1 MNMKRYL
8 SAFVCI
14 SLVIFTPLRAEVF
27 TTLDGEK
34 YTEATLKR
42 VEPDGVV
49 ISYSDGVRKLKFQNL
64 PPEVCAKYGY
74 NPESEVKYVAQRQSN
89 DVATYQ
95 AAMPVTA
102 NPAPPA
108 FVIPQ
113 STRVAAIHQRIETAI
128 WNRELVKKSISNTQ
142 TELATSLGETA
153 RTLAMEKLTRLRI
166 ELAVA
171 ENKLMQA
178 QAELAPKPTP
188 TPTPSFFKRVR
199 NFISELFSPTPSCTP
214 ITTKAQ

>member
-1 MNMKRYL
+1 
-8 SAFVCI
+8 
-14 SLVIFTPLRAEVF
+14 
-27 TTLDGEK
+27 
-34 YTEATLKR
+34 

-74 NPESEVKYVAQRQSN
+74 NPESEAMYVARRQSN

-95 AAMPVTA
+95 AAMPVTE
-102 NPAPPA
+102 NLAPPA
-108 FVIPQ
+108 IVIPQ

-153 RTLAMEKLTRLRI
+153 RTLAMEKLTRLRN

-188 TPTPSFFKRVR
+188 TPTPSLFKRVR

-214 ITTKAQ
+214 TTTKAQ

>member
-8 SAFVCI
+8 SAFACT
-14 SLVIFTPLRAEVF
+14 SLVIFATLHAEVF

-49 ISYSDGVRKLKFQNL
+49 IAYPDGIRKLKFQSL

-89 DVATYQ
+89 DVAAYQ

-102 NPAPPA
+102 NPPPL
-108 FVIPQ
+108 Q
-113 STRVAAIHQRIETAI
+113 
-128 WNRELVKKSISNTQ
+128 L
-142 TELATSLGETA
+142 
-153 RTLAMEKLTRLRI
+153 
-166 ELAVA
+166 
-171 ENKLMQA
+171 
-178 QAELAPKPTP
+178 
-188 TPTPSFFKRVR
+188 
-199 NFISELFSPTPSCTP
+199 
-214 ITTKAQ
+214 

>member
-8 SAFVCI
+8 SAFVFI

-89 DVATYQ
+89 DVAAYQ

-102 NPAPPA
+102 NPAPPCNCNPTKHA
-108 FVIPQ
+108 GSRNPP
-113 STRVAAIHQRIETAI
+113 T
-128 WNRELVKKSISNTQ
+128 NRN
-142 TELATSLGETA
+142 GN
-153 RTLAMEKLTRLRI
+153 ME
-166 ELAVA
+166 
-171 ENKLMQA
+171 
-178 QAELAPKPTP
+178 
-188 TPTPSFFKRVR
+188 S
-199 NFISELFSPTPSCTP
+199 
-214 ITTKAQ
+214 